1 MRVEVDDIRCGGFR
15 IVFGQTDGETPRVR
29 MLPGERALP
38 PSMTGAVLQGLSEAP
53 RLFSQGLRALAPVR
67 PYDRVE
73 VSLFSGDEVQGE
85 AMGLGSGCIRLSL
98 GERAHPSE
106 VLRIARHEA
115 LHLLLAAALPSAA
128 KWDDPEL
135 AFADWI
141 VRGLEALR
149 EPHPPR
155 LGRAAPILE
164 KLPRS
169 RVEVLQ
175 RDPSELGEPLASEV
189 RVASEQKRLW
199 LCEAALGAHY
209 LECAARLAADAGD
222 GFLPVAL
229 DDWLCDYEQY
239 ARGLGNAPSGAGKL
253 WRLSEPGFS
262 RDPVVRLAAAAQAL
276 QALDGCLF
284 MGDRHDRSDEPVL
297 WKSRGRVRLPL
308 FHQEARARPS
318 PIHALRAAV
327 RGLPQEALDA
337 AARGAEGFEARV
349 LWPRILARLVAQ
361 GVTLPQSEPETPQV
375 VQIVDGEGGAR
386 AFAAFD
392 GAARML
398 REIFG
403 DGSVWVPEVRP
414 PRPVSALVAARAD
427 LGEHRQTASML
438 LVHGG
443 AMTAHDLRKVREL
456 GAAQPVRGA
465 LFADLLQGAAY
476 EELPDLPA
484 PLDPRYREE
493 AWSEAPLAAA
503 TSGGAEA
510 VRNPAAAA
518 ALVEAVDAATREGR
532 LTTPASFLLS
542 LVAPGLE
549 ERHPPRA
556 RAEAD

>member
-29 MLPGERALP
+29 MLPGDRALP

-73 VSLFSGDEVQGE
+73 VALLPGDEVQGE

-98 GERAHPSE
+98 GERAHPAE

-115 LHLLLAAALPSAA
+115 LHLLLASALPSAA

-169 RVEVLQ
+169 RLEVLQ
-175 RDPSELGEPLASEV
+175 RDPLELGEPLASEV
-189 RVASEQKRLW
+189 RGASEQKRLW
-199 LCEAALGAHY
+199 LSEAALGAHY
-209 LECAARLAADAGD
+209 LESASRLAADAGD
-222 GFLPVAL
+222 GFLAVAL

-262 RDPVVRLAAAAQAL
+262 RDLVVRLAAAAQAL
-276 QALDGCLF
+276 QALDGCVF
-284 MGDRHDRSDEPVL
+284 VGDRHDRSDEPVV

-308 FHQEARARPS
+308 FRQEPRARPA
-318 PIHALRAAV
+318 PVHALRAAV
-327 RGLPQEALDA
+327 RGMPQAALDA
-337 AARGAEGFEARV
+337 AARGAEGFEARA
-349 LWPRILARLVAQ
+349 LWPRILARLVAE
-361 GVTLPQSEPETPQV
+361 GVVLPQSEPEAPPS
-375 VQIVDGEGGAR
+375 VQIVDGEGALR
-386 AFAAFD
+386 AFQAFD
-392 GAARML
+392 GAARKL

-414 PRPVSALVAARAD
+414 PRPVSALVD
-427 LGEHRQTASML
+427 YRQTASML

-443 AMTAHDLRKVREL
+443 PMTARELRKAREL
-456 GAAQPVRGA
+456 AALQPVRGA

-476 EELPDLPA
+476 EELPDLPE

-493 AWSEAPLAAA
+493 AWSEA
-503 TSGGAEA
+503 AE
-510 VRNPAAAA
+510 AA
-518 ALVEAVDAATREGR
+518 ALVEAIDAATREGR

-542 LVAPGLE
+542 LIAPGLE